1 MECWELKK
9 RGWFADV
16 EVIKG
21 IFYWRNHRGIQNV
34 SSIRWRD
41 RFTDANADGITEGFK
56 TAAPYGDKTDS
67 PMQMPME
74 SPRDSKQQLR
84 TVTCPVYRQ
93 NSRQNHRR
101 NIPSVNPSAK
111 VNTSTL
117 TRPYPPLFFL
127 LLLLLL
133 PLLFLPHLNSS
144 QLQTTSPPPKKI
156 SLFSAQQVI
165 YLEVFLSQH
174 SCSDLPTDF
183 YQFL

>member
-93 NSRQNHRR
+93 NHRR

-133 PLLFLPHLNSS
+133 PLLFLPHLNCS